1 MTTLTE
7 LVESGDIERL
17 NDRLN
22 ELNTIE
28 IADELARLDA
38 DQRAVPFRLL
48 AKDRAIEVFEA
59 LDPADQQ
66 DLLDSLRDER
76 VVQLF
81 EAMDPDDRARL
92 VDEMPAKVARRLLA
106 GLSPWE
112 RALTATLLGYPE
124 DTAGRIMS
132 PEYVG
137 LRAGMSAGQALD
149 KVRHA
154 GQSAETVYAL
164 PVTDDQRHLI
174 GAIGLRDVVIADPD
188 QRIGDLM
195 ETDVYSA
202 RVDDDQE
209 SVARL
214 IGEADLLAL
223 PIVDTENRLV
233 GIVTVDDAI
242 AVLEEEE
249 TEDIARTGGA
259 EPVGRPYFSV
269 SVFRLARSR
278 IVWLLLLIVAASLTV
293 TVLDTFQGELE
304 TAVMLS
310 LFIPLL
316 IGTGGNTGAQSATTV
331 VRALAVGE
339 VRFED
344 LPRVVQREVRVG
356 MMLGVG
362 LVLIAV
368 VPLSLLFGTQM
379 GAIVALSVATIC
391 TFASTVGSLLP
402 ILAGRLGLDPA
413 VLSAPFITTIV
424 DTSGLVIYF
433 LIAKIILGI

>member
-1 MTTLTE
+1 MPTLEE

-22 ELNTIE
+22 ELNTVE
-28 IADELARLDA
+28 IAEELARLDPE
-38 DQRAVPFRLL
+38 QRAVPFRLL
-48 AKDRAIEVFEA
+48 AKDRAIEVFET

-132 PEYVG
+132 PEYVS
-137 LRAGMSAGQALD
+137 LRAGMSAEQALD
-149 KVRHA
+149 KVRQA
-154 GQSAETVYAL
+154 GSSAETVYAL

-174 GAIGLRDVVIADPD
+174 GAIGLRDVVMAEPD

-195 ETDVYSA
+195 ETETEVYSA

-209 SVARL
+209 VVARL

-242 AVLEEEE
+242 EVLEEEE
-249 TEDIARTGGA
+249 TEDIARSG
-259 EPVGRPYFSV
+259 VRSRGRPYFSV
-269 SVFRLARSR
+269 SVFRLARTR

-293 TVLDTFQGELE
+293 SVLDYFQLALE
-304 TAVMLS
+304 TVVTLS

-344 LPRVVQREVRVG
+344 LPRVVGREARVG
-356 MMLGVG
+356 LMLGVG
-362 LVLIAV
+362 LGVIAFIPV
-368 VPLSLLFGTQM
+368 SFIFGTQM
-379 GAIVALSVATIC
+379 GAVVSLSVATIC

-402 ILAGRLGLDPA
+402 LLAGRLASTRPCCPHRSSRRSSTRA
-413 VLSAPFITTIV
+413 VSSSI
-424 DTSGLVIYF
+424 S
-433 LIAKIILGI
+433 